1 MVDLFFVLSGYVIYT
16 SYADRINTAK
26 DLLRFQFLRLGRL
39 YPVHFIFLATFIFF
53 EFAKYVAQSEL
64 GITSPHTQPFK
75 ENNFE
80 AIFQQLLL
88 IQAIGPASN
97 AATFNWPAW
106 SISVEFYTYLIF
118 GSCVLLAAKSKNML
132 FALIALVSVLLL
144 NNEITFGF
152 EPLLRCLAGFFIGC
166 LTSLATNRL
175 KICVPRYASLLFLC
189 AIILFLQLKTT
200 KQYEIS
206 IYFLTAAL
214 IASIVLSKNG
224 YLNVSGN

>member
-1 MVDLFFVLSGYVIYT
+1 VCAVC
-16 SYADRINTAK
+16 R
-26 DLLRFQFLRLGRL
+26 
-39 YPVHFIFLATFIFF
+39 
-53 EFAKYVAQSEL
+53 
-64 GITSPHTQPFK
+64 
-75 ENNFE
+75 
-80 AIFQQLLL
+80 
-88 IQAIGPASN
+88 
-97 AATFNWPAW
+97 
-106 SISVEFYTYLIF
+106 
-118 GSCVLLAAKSKNML
+118 KSKNVL
-132 FALIALVSVLLL
+132 FTLIALVSVLLL

-175 KICVPRYASLLFLC
+175 KISVPRYASLLFLF

-224 YLNVSGN
+224 YLNSILKFKTLTWLGAISYSLYMSHGAIVWVSNQIMRVALKKPEIMIRGISIPQLDKTETLIACVALTVVVFVISVSVYRFVEKPMREKSRRFAFSKLG